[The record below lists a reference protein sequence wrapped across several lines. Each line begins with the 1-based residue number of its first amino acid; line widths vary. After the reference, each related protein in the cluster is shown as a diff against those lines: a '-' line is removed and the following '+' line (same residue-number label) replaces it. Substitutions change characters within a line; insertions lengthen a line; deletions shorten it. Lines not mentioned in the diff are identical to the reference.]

1 METKEQVAEIIIILA
16 AAIILGVTVSFPS
29 LSSALSSIIY
39 FAVII
44 SANITAKKFISYYL
58 EAKVTTRFWSWYQ
71 YGFTKRAH
79 FKNPI
84 PMLWLPPLLSFVS
97 KGYFLWLAILEFD
110 IKAKSERVSKR
121 HGLYRFSEIT
131 NWHIAS
137 IASWGIA
144 LNLILAI
151 IGYFAGFEFFA
162 KLNIWYAF
170 WSIIPISGLDGSKIL
185 AGSRALWFA
194 LLVIIA
200 IFLGYSFIVV

>member
-1 METKEQVAEIIIILA
+1 METKEQVAEIIIIFV
-16 AAIILGVTVSFPS
+16 AAIILGITVSFPS
-29 LSSALSSIIY
+29 LSAVISSIIY
-39 FAVII
+39 FIVII
-44 SANITAKKFISYYL
+44 TVNIAIKKFISYYL

-71 YGFTKRAH
+71 FGFTKQAH
-79 FKNPI
+79 FKKPI

-131 NWHIAS
+131 DWHIAS
-137 IASWGIA
+137 IAAGGIA
-144 LNLILAI
+144 LNLILGI
-151 IGYFAGFEFFA
+151 LGYLAGFEFFA
-162 KLNIWYAF
+162 KLSIWYAF

-185 AGSRALWFA
+185 AGSRALWFT